1 MSQTI
6 ISVEH
11 LSKSYRLGQIGTGT
25 LTNDLKVWWA
35 RTRGK
40 PNPMLKIG
48 QTDHGNMEGETLL
61 ALKDV
66 TFTVEPGEVLGI
78 IGRNGAGKSTLL
90 KILSRV
96 TAPSSGCV
104 KVKGRIASLL
114 EVGTGFHPDL
124 TGRENIYLNGAILG
138 MNKDEI
144 RRKFDEIVAFAEIEK
159 FIDTPVK
166 RYSSGMY
173 VRLAFAVAAYLE
185 SEILLV
191 DEVLAVGDASFQKKC
206 LGKIG
211 NVASKEGRTVL
222 FVSHNMESIQS
233 LCKRVLL
240 LKYGQVILDGESE
253 KVIHEYITMATN
265 DKSDVGFVDLTSIQ
279 LTTSPIRISY
289 ARIIN
294 SEGITST
301 SIPCGGSF
309 TIEVGL
315 ISLGGRERIFFD
327 FVIKDEYGIRL
338 ALISS
343 YFAYSEDVILKDKIK
358 ASALVKNVN
367 LAPGRYSIDLM
378 IHRYG
383 GEKIVDLQEAMNIDI
398 VSSDFY
404 GTGKIPSK
412 SLGIIFLP
420 YKWSFE

>member
-1 MSQTI
+1 
-6 ISVEH
+6 VE
-11 LSKSYRLGQIGTGT
+11 Q
-25 LTNDLKVWWA
+25 
-35 RTRGK
+35 
-40 PNPMLKIG
+40 
-48 QTDHGNMEGETLL
+48 
-61 ALKDV
+61 
-66 TFTVEPGEVLGI
+66 GEVMGI
-78 IGRNGAGKSTLL
+78 IGPNGAGKSTLL

-96 TAPSSGCV
+96 TAPTGGCV

-138 MNKDEI
+138 MSKEEV
-144 RRKFDEIVAFAEIEK
+144 RRKFDEIVSFAEIEK
-159 FIDTPVK
+159 FVDTPVK

-173 VRLAFAVAAYLE
+173 VRLAFAVAAHLE

-191 DEVLAVGDASFQKKC
+191 DEVLAVGDAAFQKKC

-211 NVASKEGRTVL
+211 NVASNEGRTVL

-240 LKYGQVILDGESE
+240 LKSGHVILDGGSE
-253 KVIHEYITMATN
+253 KVIHEYITLATN
-265 DKSDVGFVDLTSIQ
+265 DKTAVSFVDLTSLQ
-279 LTTSPIRISY
+279 PTTSPIRISY

-294 SEGITST
+294 SDGITST

-315 ISLGGRERIFFD
+315 ISSGKGERIFFD
-327 FVIKDEYGIRL
+327 FVLKDEYGVHL

-343 YFAYSEDVILKDKIK
+343 YFAYSEDVIVKDKII
-358 ASALVKNVN
+358 AFARVENTN
-367 LAPGRYSIDLM
+367 LATGRYSIDLM

-383 GEKIVDLQEAMNIDI
+383 GEKIVDLQEAMTIDI

-412 SLGIIFLP
+412 SLGLICLP
-420 YKWSFE
+420 CKWTFK